1 MHVTASYSAAAGW
14 IGNVSSRRQISARRE
29 DASRERERER
39 ENNILRKGG
48 RE

>member
-29 DASRERERER
+29 DASRERERE
-39 ENNILRKGG
+39 NNILRKGG